1 MTDATRR
8 LLAVMARLRDPLH
21 GCPWDREQDWTS
33 IVPHTI
39 EEGYEVAEA
48 VRGGDPGAVRDEL
61 GDLLFQV
68 VFQARIAEERGLF
81 GFDDVANAIAD
92 KLERR
97 HPHVFGGE
105 TIADSA
111 EQSRAWEL
119 HKAAERS
126 ARGEGNGVLDGVTLG
141 LPALTR
147 AAKLGGR
154 AAKVG
159 FDWSDAAGVRT
170 KVDEEL
176 GEFDAAVASGDR
188 THAREELGDLLFSL
202 AQLAR
207 HLDVDPEGAL
217 RDANAKFERRFRAME
232 RAAEGDQRPF
242 ERRSMEEL
250 EAMWVAAKR
259 DAG

>member
-8 LLAVMARLRDPLH
+8 LLEVMARLRDPLH
-21 GCPWDREQDWTS
+21 GCPWDREQDWAS
-33 IVPHTI
+33 IAPHTI
-39 EEGYEVAEA
+39 EEAYEVAEA

-81 GFDDVANAIAD
+81 AFDDVARAIAD

-97 HPHVFGGE
+97 HPHVFGDE
-105 TIADSA
+105 TIADVA
-111 EQSRAWEL
+111 EQSQAWQR
-119 HKAAERS
+119 HKAAERV
-126 ARGEGNGVLDGVTLG
+126 ARGGGNGVLDGVTLG
-141 LPALTR
+141 LPSLTR
-147 AAKLGGR
+147 AAKLGRR
-154 AAKVG
+154 AARVG
-159 FDWSDAAGVRT
+159 FDWTDAAGVRT

-176 GEFDAAVASGDR
+176 EEFDAAVASNDR
-188 THAREELGDLLFSL
+188 AHAREELGDLLFSL
-202 AQLAR
+202 AQIAR

-232 RAAEGDQRPF
+232 RAASGEQRPF
-242 ERRSMEEL
+242 VGRSMEEL

-259 DAG
+259 EEG

>member
-8 LLAVMARLRDPLH
+8 LLEVMARLRDPVR
-21 GCPWDREQDWTS
+21 GCPWDREQDWAS

-39 EEGYEVAEA
+39 EEAYEVAEA
-48 VRGGDPGAVRDEL
+48 VRGGDPVAVRDEL

-81 GFDDVANAIAD
+81 GFDDVASAIAD

-97 HPHVFGGE
+97 HPHVFGDA
-105 TIADSA
+105 TIADAA
-111 EQSRAWEL
+111 EQSQAWER
-119 HKAAERS
+119 HKAAERV
-126 ARGEGNGVLDGVTLG
+126 AGGGGNGVLDGVTLG
-141 LPALTR
+141 LPSLTR

-154 AAKVG
+154 AARVG
-159 FDWSDAAGVRT
+159 FDWTDAAGVRA

-176 GEFDAAVASGDR
+176 EEFDAAVASNDR
-188 THAREELGDLLFSL
+188 AHAREELGDLLFSL

-217 RDANAKFERRFRAME
+217 CDANAKFERRFRAME
-232 RAAEGDQRPF
+232 RASAGEQRPF
-242 ERRSMEEL
+242 EGRSMDEL